1 MDIFNRN
8 LLLLLLVSRTMD
20 SVYLLKL
27 FINLKLASFPHKI
40 KQFVS
45 ICICRVLVFPGEDRM
60 LLFLIIAKKKMYV
73 YYKVS
78 AIILKIKIN
87 MDEFYQSYLQRAG
100 RKNANVG

>member
-1 MDIFNRN
+1 
-8 LLLLLLVSRTMD
+8 MD

-45 ICICRVLVFPGEDRM
+45 ICIRRVLVFPGEDRM
-60 LLFLIIAKKKMYV
+60 LLFLIIAKKKCMY
-73 YYKVS
+73 KMS

-87 MDEFYQSYLQRAG
+87 MDEFYQRYLQRAG